1 MNKEAAI
8 AHFGGALKLSKALG
22 LSPAA
27 ISQWGETVPVR
38 RAYELERVTNGAL
51 KVNHSNEPELKKAS

>member
-1 MNKEAAI
+1 MKTSTVLLYFKNKVNI
-8 AHFGGALKLSKALG
+8 GNALG
-22 LSPAA
+22 IGKSA

-38 RAYELERVTNGAL
+38 RAYELERITNGAL